1 MFFRMELSE
10 MREDYP
16 LLDIRN
22 LTPKEELYIQL
33 RLRGLTASAAAKKA
47 GLPHDMEQLN
57 ALHDKKPQLDRALV
71 YYRER
76 IREKAINDGL
86 EIEFTRADAHMMY
99 LQAHSHAA
107 CATEEIKAVD
117 SMVKLWGLAAPEK
130 KEVQIT
136 SKKQLEAMSDS
147 ELQKLTG
154 MTYNLDPSEY
164 IVSEVPDGK

>member
-1 MFFRMELSE
+1 MTIDE

-33 RLRGLTASAAAKKA
+33 RLRGLTVTAAAKKA
-47 GLPHDMEQLN
+47 GLPHDMESIN
-57 ALHDKKPQLDRALV
+57 ALHERKPQLDRALV

-76 IREKAINDGL
+76 IREKAVNEGV
-86 EIEFTRADAHMMY
+86 EIQFTRADAHMMY

-130 KEVQIT
+130 KEVEIT
-136 SKKQLEAMSDS
+136 NRKQLENMSDS

-154 MTYNLDPSEY
+154 LTYNLDPSDY
-164 IVSEVPDGK
+164 VVSEA